1 MGVQP
6 CVVPPDRPCFHLG
19 LSLIP
24 EVLSTLDYWCCRFSM
39 IKLVDIAYSEHQ
51 IFAYHYLHRNLL
63 SAHMPATSAAGA
75 GKERALKLNPLFL
88 LFFPIPGEGVRIC

>member
-1 MGVQP
+1 
-6 CVVPPDRPCFHLG
+6 
-19 LSLIP
+19 
-24 EVLSTLDYWCCRFSM
+24 M
-39 IKLVDIAYSEHQ
+39 IKLVDITYSEHQ

-88 LFFPIPGEGVRIC
+88 LFFSHPWGRCENLLDHNQRERGYISSSLQAEMRSVSSPLKLSRCF